1 MEYQHAAVDQYARNV
16 SPNIQEFVGYSSQK
30 NAAVSLEFGQG
41 AFRFGHSTL
50 RETIDTIDPT
60 HGLTGKI
67 MGYALRDAF
76 LSPEKYAGVGPAAI
90 LLGMSHQ
97 QMNEVDEFVTPA
109 LNQGLLGQPLDLAA
123 INIARGRDIGMPALN
138 DFREAI
144 GLAKYTSW
152 TDFSQNM
159 QHPTSLA
166 NFIAAYSLDGDLAT
180 AKAIVGLA
188 DGTIAEGDA
197 AAHGLTALYASD
209 FLSGSDLG
217 FGNID
222 TWLGGMAEI
231 HQPGGLL
238 GETFDA
244 VFVSQIEAL
253 MDGDRFYYL
262 FRTAG
267 QQFGDEIGNAQL
279 KDIVERNTGLTHLNG
294 NIFGYADKYVEL
306 AAQKEVLDPQNSKAE
321 LLTTGNEH
329 KYGDVYD
336 TSGHFVRQGALA
348 KYPALGIY
356 SNGGL
361 GNAQDGSVITING
374 QQYIRDTRMADDATH
389 QINGG
394 LNLDGTPNSGA
405 DSNEVIVAT
414 DRDDLIYGQGGDD
427 TLYLDGGNDK
437 AYGGF
442 GIDRVY
448 GGLGNDELH
457 GGDNPDLMDGGAGD
471 DTLFGDSSGSDI
483 NGSDQLIGGSGD
495 DELHGGTG
503 IDKLFGGTGDD
514 AIYGEQDTD
523 PFTHGNDGND
533 YVDGGSG
540 GDILY
545 GDNGDDVLV
554 GGADQDQ
561 VFGGRGDDILRP
573 GDITGALT
581 IGTDEVLGGDGVTDE
596 GNAPGTT
603 GFDLIDFSDNAVRRG
618 GVSFDLS
625 LQGNPGTTING
636 TPTQIAAFQLEGVIG
651 SAGDDNIKGDTGDN
665 WIIGGS
671 GNDVFTTDFGNDVII
686 GGSIRL
692 DTLIGKYQSLPGV
705 LSTYD
710 HNANNNGL
718 TAEEQLNDAR
728 YAGASHRVGYLD
740 SLATSGVN
748 AGIIDAANTQFEG
761 VQYAKHFTEMLR
773 SNQFKDLVLGDAAGT
788 ALAGKNDLL
797 ILPGARDD
805 FTVNHVS
812 FAGHNVFEIS
822 LDGIGTD
829 LVIDVDSF
837 RFTNGTYSVADML
850 NLPPVFDTPNAQPFE
865 FNENLPIVAVAAAI
879 KAHDPEG
886 DALVYSISAGNLL
899 IGGQPLFRIDS
910 TTGVVTFAQVPDYE
924 ALKGVAGVFG
934 AFDNLSASFSVVL
947 AVSDGLNTTKR
958 DFTFKVDNLDEPA
971 TGGVSIVNA
980 VENAASVAMPNG
992 SLTLTASSN
1001 IVDPDLGGVAA
1012 VVTYQLQSAT
1022 DGTNWALVSGASSTT
1037 GALTVALPTLATQYR
1052 MTATYSDVFGTHTL
1066 LSPQKVVVGTASAN
1080 TLSAAEADVGFVLAL
1095 AVAHSEVRDDQP
1107 VAVEA
1112 GDEGVDDGSLG
1123 VVRQLFHREICGN
1136 DPSHIRLMR
1145 FAAIAAGGVGDS
1157 PQ

>member
-1 MEYQHAAVDQYARNV
+1 VVYDSWANHQTDAAAAGHAPTEIFTGTDGVAKVLEWGLLNTVADGGLGQVDAQARLAASAGQDDHFIGGLNPGVSPSNGFFVLFGQFFDHGLDFVAKSSGKTIKIALAQDDPFYGAIGPDGRPVHEITISRATVQSFDAQGPEYTNHTSPYIDQSQTYGSHAGLTTLLREWVADPLNPGQFHAGRNLLDGHTLATAWKKSDGTVTNATLPTLAELRAHVEATGRDALTWEDVFDLRNRDDHGHVISGNSGSALLLDMNPRFDAGHLGGFADANGNGMQDAGELRYTTAAENTKVTAAIATIDAAIKATYGAASSFGIDALTHKLTLVVQNLPAGTPPGTPHSFDGASALFPFVNFADFSITLPAGAVHDAVGEILLASVGDHYIAGDGRVNENFGLTSIHHVFHEEHNFQVSNLIDALHREDIVSGDTSHARIHEFQINTGSTNSAGDFVYANGSIAWNEDKLFLGTKLIVEMEYQHAAVDQYARNV

-180 AKAIVGLA
+180 AQAIVGLA

-306 AAQKEVLDPQNSKAE
+306 AAQKEVLDPQNSTAE

-336 TSGHFVRQGALA
+336 TSGNFVHQGALA
-348 KYPALGIY
+348 KYPTLGIY

-394 LNLDGTPNSGA
+394 LNLDGTPNAGA

-427 TLYLDGGNDK
+427 TLYLEGGNDK

-442 GIDRVY
+442 GIDRIY

-561 VFGGRGDDILRP
+561 LFGGRGDDILRP

-651 SAGDDNIKGDTGDN
+651 SAGDDNIKG
-665 WIIGGS
+665 
-671 GNDVFTTDFGNDVII
+671 
-686 GGSIRL
+686 
-692 DTLIGKYQSLPGV
+692 
-705 LSTYD
+705 
-710 HNANNNGL
+710 
-718 TAEEQLNDAR
+718 
-728 YAGASHRVGYLD
+728 
-740 SLATSGVN
+740 
-748 AGIIDAANTQFEG
+748 
-761 VQYAKHFTEMLR
+761 
-773 SNQFKDLVLGDAAGT
+773 
-788 ALAGKNDLL
+788 
-797 ILPGARDD
+797 
-805 FTVNHVS
+805 
-812 FAGHNVFEIS
+812 
-822 LDGIGTD
+822 
-829 LVIDVDSF
+829 
-837 RFTNGTYSVADML
+837 
-850 NLPPVFDTPNAQPFE
+850 
-865 FNENLPIVAVAAAI
+865 
-879 KAHDPEG
+879 
-886 DALVYSISAGNLL
+886 
-899 IGGQPLFRIDS
+899 
-910 TTGVVTFAQVPDYE
+910 
-924 ALKGVAGVFG
+924 
-934 AFDNLSASFSVVL
+934 
-947 AVSDGLNTTKR
+947 
-958 DFTFKVDNLDEPA
+958 
-971 TGGVSIVNA
+971 
-980 VENAASVAMPNG
+980 
-992 SLTLTASSN
+992 
-1001 IVDPDLGGVAA
+1001 
-1012 VVTYQLQSAT
+1012 
-1022 DGTNWALVSGASSTT
+1022 
-1037 GALTVALPTLATQYR
+1037 
-1052 MTATYSDVFGTHTL
+1052 
-1066 LSPQKVVVGTASAN
+1066 
-1080 TLSAAEADVGFVLAL
+1080 
-1095 AVAHSEVRDDQP
+1095 
-1107 VAVEA
+1107 
-1112 GDEGVDDGSLG
+1112 
-1123 VVRQLFHREICGN
+1123 
-1136 DPSHIRLMR
+1136 
-1145 FAAIAAGGVGDS
+1145 
-1157 PQ
+1157 